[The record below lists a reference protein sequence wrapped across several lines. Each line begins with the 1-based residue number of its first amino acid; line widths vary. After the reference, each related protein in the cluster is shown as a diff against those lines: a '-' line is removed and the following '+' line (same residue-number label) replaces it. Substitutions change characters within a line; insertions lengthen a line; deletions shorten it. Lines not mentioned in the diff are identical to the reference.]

1 MDFLVDDYS
10 ALSILPIQVK
20 SGRDFTIHSALNNMV
35 AVEDYHIARAVVLS
49 NDGRVERKGSIV
61 YMPVYYSMFIGA
73 MSEAAED
80 VYF

>member
-1 MDFLVDDYS
+1 M
-10 ALSILPIQVK
+10 K

-49 NDGRVERKGSIV
+49 NDRRVERKGNIV